1 MRVRS
6 DLVGGQLHSV
16 ALRYC
21 GRMAVCRSPSWSLWR
36 RSDRARKASPG
47 VTARDRRV
55 QRLEAVLFLAREPL
69 SARKLS
75 KYANLADGTEAR
87 TLIRQLNQLYQQS
100 GRAFRV
106 EEVAGGV
113 QLLTHPK
120 FARWLRRLSGVPG
133 ELRLSAPALETLA
146 VIAYRQPVLRADVE
160 AIRGVSCSEILRQ
173 LIERQLVCISGRSEE
188 LGRPYLYSTT
198 TRFLQIFGLRSVDEL
213 PGNDLLPGLVPSGT
227 SSVTHGEQGSNP
239 PGNLQNENEEE
250 SEVIVTPTRELKQD
264 QDGVVVPRALEVTGA
279 TADEDDDV
287 YEDEYEDYEDDE
299 DTDEEDEY
307 EEEEYD
313 DEEWE
318 EVDDEDAE
326 DAEEDEFEEGDEE
339 FEDEWDSE
347 SEEWESEEDAEDES
361 EEDSEDESEGD
372 SEEEEWEE
380 ESEEDAEEEEDWE

>member
-36 RSDRARKASPG
+36 RSDYARKASPG

-146 VIAYRQPVLRADVE
+146 VIAYRQPVLRVDVE

-239 PGNLQNENEEE
+239 PGNLQNEEE

-264 QDGVVVPRALEVTGA
+264 QGGAVVPRALDVTGA
-279 TADEDDDV
+279 TADDDDV

-299 DTDEEDEY
+299 DTDEE
-307 EEEEYD
+307 EEYD

-318 EVDDEDAE
+318 EVDDEE
-326 DAEEDEFEEGDEE
+326 AEEEDEE

-347 SEEWESEEDAEDES
+347 SEEWDDEED
-361 EEDSEDESEGD
+361 
-372 SEEEEWEE
+372 
-380 ESEEDAEEEEDWE
+380 SEEDAEEDSEEDAEEDSEEDEWEEDSEEDEWEEASEEDSEEEEDWE